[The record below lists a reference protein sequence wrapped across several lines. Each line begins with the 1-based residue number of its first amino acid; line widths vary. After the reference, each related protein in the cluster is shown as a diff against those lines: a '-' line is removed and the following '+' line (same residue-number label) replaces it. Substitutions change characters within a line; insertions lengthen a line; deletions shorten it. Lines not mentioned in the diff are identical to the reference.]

1 MFNNVVWATDGSA
14 HADRALEYAEQLVA
28 RDGGTLHIVHIVEK
42 LVGGRVAGLDAN
54 LKEGEIEA
62 KIRDQARAAEHDGFH
77 VELHVA
83 AGRSGDIFRAIADE
97 AAAAGG
103 DVIVVG
109 TRGRSAVMGAVI
121 GSVTQRLL
129 HVAGCPVLAVPPT
142 RDGEASDPAE
152 GEQPEPAA
160 DPIASAS

>member
-14 HADRALEYAEQLVA
+14 HADRALEYAEQLVP
-28 RDGGTLHIVHIVEK
+28 RDGGTLHVVHIVEK

-54 LKEGEIEA
+54 LKEGETEA

-83 AGRSGDIFRAIADE
+83 AGRSGEIFRGIAEE

-109 TRGRSAVMGAVI
+109 TRGRSPVVGAVI

-142 RDGEASDPAE
+142 RDADPAE
-152 GEQPEPAA
+152 GESSEPAG
-160 DPIASAS
+160 DTIASPS